1 MRGLAN
7 PDSKIYGLINKFVLL
22 LELNLLVVLGFLPV
36 ITIGATISAMH
47 AVILKIYRNEEKRVF
62 SDFFKAFKSNF
73 KNGTIL
79 WLLLVFI
86 LVALVAGILLAM
98 YYVPHLS
105 FYVLLIC
112 VALGL
117 GSILLITWALILQSR
132 YVYSVGQSL
141 KYGLLAWM
149 KYPGSTFVY
158 LIAIAIPIMLCYS
171 VYVWPIVVCIGITL
185 PQMMCAF
192 LYSRVFDEMEGV
204 PTQLPKL

>member
-47 AVILKIYRNEEKRVF
+47 AVILKIYRNEEKRVV
-62 SDFFKAFKSNF
+62 SDFFKAFKENF

-86 LVALVAGILLAM
+86 LVALIAGILLAM

-105 FYVLLIC
+105 FYVLLVC

-117 GSILLITWALILQSR
+117 GSILLITWE
-132 YVYSVGQSL
+132 
-141 KYGLLAWM
+141 
-149 KYPGSTFVY
+149 
-158 LIAIAIPIMLCYS
+158 
-171 VYVWPIVVCIGITL
+171 IGR
-185 PQMMCAF
+185 AH
-192 LYSRVFDEMEGV
+192 V
-204 PTQLPKL
+204 